1 MSLLSIIIALV
12 VVGFILWAVNSFIPM
27 DASVKKLL
35 NIAVIIILVI
45 WLLKASGL
53 LSSLSSVTI

>member
-1 MSLLSIIIALV
+1 VTLLSVFIALV
-12 VVGFILWAVNSFIPM
+12 VVGFVLWAINHFVPM
-27 DASVKKLL
+27 DANVKKLL

-53 LSSLSSVTI
+53 LSTLGSVTV